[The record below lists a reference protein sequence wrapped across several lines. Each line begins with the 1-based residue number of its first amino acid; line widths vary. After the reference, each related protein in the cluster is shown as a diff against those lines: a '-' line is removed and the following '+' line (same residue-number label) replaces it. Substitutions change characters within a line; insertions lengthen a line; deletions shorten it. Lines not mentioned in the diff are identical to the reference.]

1 MSAKGVLRE
10 VQRMSKVTVLGG
22 SGGVG
27 RFAVKTLASAGFF
40 DEVVIADIDVESG
53 REVASGLDVSRVSVI
68 GFDADDAAS
77 VAEAIAGSRVVVN
90 CVGPYYRYGP
100 PLLEAVISAGIDY
113 VDVCDDVDATE
124 AMLAMDGAAKERG
137 VCAII
142 GMGASPGL
150 ANLLVKLCE
159 DLLLSRVETVDIF
172 HAHGGEE
179 FEGPAVIKHRFHNIE
194 ADIEVFLDGEYRVVR
209 LFEESGQALEEDVDF
224 RDMGIY
230 RVYPY
235 PHPEI
240 LTLPKH
246 IKGVKRVTNR
256 GIPAPEAY
264 ARLLKDMV
272 RLGMTSTDP
281 VLVEGRE
288 VVPREFATAFV
299 LSRRAALMEEG
310 GITEPVG
317 SLKIVVAGEKDGESH
332 TYIFNMG
339 SRGMAM
345 YEGTGL
351 PAAMGAIAIE
361 RGMITDKGVLP
372 PEAALNPLQLMGL
385 VQEVFKAS
393 GMGESF
399 PIYIEHID
407 SRGEVEVIDLAL

>member
-1 MSAKGVLRE
+1 
-10 VQRMSKVTVLGG
+10 MSKVTVLGG

-27 RFAVKTLASAGFF
+27 RFAVKTLASTGFF
-40 DEVVIADIDVESG
+40 SEVIIADMDVERG
-53 REVASGLDVSRVSVI
+53 REVADSLGTGKVSVLR
-68 GFDADDAAS
+68 FDADDAAS
-77 VAEAIAGSRVVVN
+77 VARAIDGSRVVVN

-100 PLLEAVISAGIDY
+100 PLLEAVIAASIDY

-124 AMLAMDGAAKERG
+124 TMLELDKAAKGKG
-137 VCAII
+137 VFALI

-150 ANLLVKLCE
+150 ANLLVKLCQ

-194 ADIEVFLDGEYRVVR
+194 ADIAVFLDGEYRTVR
-209 LFEESGQALEEDVDF
+209 LFEESGQALEEDVEF
-224 RDMGIY
+224 RDIGTY

-240 LTLPKH
+240 LTLPRH

-256 GIPAPEAY
+256 GIPVPESY
-264 ARLLKDMV
+264 ARLLKDAV
-272 RLGMTSTDP
+272 RLGITSTEPIEID
-281 VLVEGRE
+281 GRTM
-288 VVPREFATAFV
+288 VPRDFATAFV
-299 LSRRAALMEEG
+299 LSRRAALMEEA

-317 SLKIVVAGEKDGESH
+317 SLKIVVTGEKDGERH
-332 TYIFNMG
+332 TYVFNMG

-361 RGMITDKGVLP
+361 RGLITAKGVLP
-372 PEAALNPLQLMGL
+372 PEAALNPLQLMEL
-385 VQEVFKAS
+385 TQEVFKTS
-393 GMGESF
+393 GMGESL
-399 PIYIEHID
+399 PIYIEHINA
-407 SRGEVEVIDLAL
+407 SGEVEVIDLAL